1 MKVILYSSTTCRR
14 KPNLDWADDLDDIV
28 EPLPSDISMVTLE
41 RNGSGSLGFQIA
53 SSGGVVYVK
62 QITAEPALSC
72 PDIQVGDKIVLVC
85 FKFTSS
91 FSECYVS
98 ITFFLDI

>member
-1 MKVILYSSTTCRR
+1 M
-14 KPNLDWADDLDDIV
+14 
-28 EPLPSDISMVTLE
+28 EPLPSDISMVSLD

-72 PDIQVGDKIVLVC
+72 PDIQVGDKIISVC
-85 FKFTSS
+85 FKFTSAS
-91 FSECYVS
+91 SGFFVYIIFFSDVCDFTYGE
-98 ITFFLDI
+98 F